1 MRKYLTVRF
10 ELTKDFLEILRQKI
24 AEQETLWI
32 QEKVL
37 VLHFADVAE
46 ILDKLSNEEAKFIY
60 FLVDED
66 TQADILM
73 ELEEEVRDRFL
84 ASLSI
89 KEIADQLENLDSNDA
104 ADILGE
110 LSEDKIQEVISQM
123 DDDEAAEDIVDLLN
137 YDEDTAG
144 GLMQKEFLQAHIDW
158 PVNRT
163 IVELRK
169 QAEDV
174 EKVYNIFVV
183 DDSNRLLGVLS
194 LKRLLFSNV
203 KTKIADLYQSKNIIS
218 VNTSDS
224 AEEVAAVMEKYN
236 LVSVPVVDYQNKLV
250 GRITLDDIVDY
261 IKEEADKDF
270 QLATGITEPIERDAS
285 IWRVARAR
293 LPWLIIGLL
302 GGTLGAKVISG
313 FEGSI
318 TQIPA
323 LAFFIPLITA
333 MGGNVGVQS
342 SAIVVQSLARGTKDF
357 GNIFHKLLREAAVGL
372 FNGVLLASIIFVI
385 AYFFGNAQ
393 LGFVVSISLFTVII
407 FAAVIGTLI
416 PLVLNHYKID
426 PALATGPFITTL
438 NDVTG
443 LFIYFTIGMLL
454 YGL

>member
-1 MRKYLTVRF
+1 MRF

-32 QEKVL
+32 QENVL

-224 AEEVAAVMEKYN
+224 AEEVAAVMEKYS